1 LTHTIGD
8 GVWYDV
14 AFFSAMLKKKSKKQ
28 APKKISIR
36 LRIIPLALLKKRLA
50 AAQMAAAKFETGH
63 EGQKWSKADAKELRQ
78 LMGMESV
85 ARIRLRDESIR
96 LGKAKH

>member
-1 LTHTIGD
+1 M
-8 GVWYDV
+8 
-14 AFFSAMLKKKSKKQ
+14 SKKKSKKQ
-28 APKKISIR
+28 APKISIR

-78 LMGMESV
+78 LMGMESD